1 MAIKVLSFDMACTLF
16 YEPGCSK
23 SWYEVTLKN
32 ALNNVYDYLTSK
44 GYTVDYD
51 LLYRYYKKISKIRQK
66 SRREIWHLFRMH
78 IAFSRMR
85 LNLDSITMY
94 RVYKVFVEAIANSF
108 TISQDHKMLL
118 KELKSRGYK
127 IVLSTDTGSHE
138 IPLMVLEKTGT
149 VEYFDYVV
157 SSHLVG
163 YTKLSPKFYKYVA
176 KLVNVEPNEILHVGD
191 SFERDYLVPSKI
203 GIRTVLSSSKCSRK
217 DINCITRLD
226 DIIEYIS

>member
-1 MAIKVLSFDMACTLF
+1 MVIKVLSFDMACTLF

-32 ALNNVYDYLTSK
+32 ALNNVYNYLTSR
-44 GYTVDYD
+44 GYTINYD
-51 LLYRYYKKISKIRQK
+51 MLYRYYKKISMIRQK
-66 SRREIWHLFRMH
+66 SRREMWHLYRIHMV
-78 IAFSRMR
+78 FSRMG
-85 LNLDSITMY
+85 LNIDPITIY

-118 KELKSRGYK
+118 EELKSRGYR

-149 VEYFDYVV
+149 VRYFDYVV

-163 YTKLSPKFYKYVA
+163 YTKLSPKFYRYIA
-176 KLVNVEPNEILHVGD
+176 KLVNVEPKEILHVGD
-191 SFERDYLVPSKI
+191 SFERDYLTPSKI
-203 GIRTVLSSSKCSRK
+203 GIKTVLYSNECSRK